1 MAKKKA
7 RANQRAADRV
17 KANERARKADVWST
31 KCKLITPVMKRLNK
45 TKQNVPTFKQIQ
57 KFLKQKFKL
66 NKIQTDKI
74 TVKLIYK

>member
-17 KANERARKADVWST
+17 KVNERARKADVWAK
-31 KCKLITPVMKRLNK
+31 KCELITPVMKRLNK
-45 TKQNVPTFKQIQ
+45 TKQNVPTFKQIK